1 MRDARKFSRR
11 SSHSGVWR
19 AIGRGEGVRPLFHI
33 MFHVPNPKSLLFLGL
48 FSSSSLFHSP
58 NDHRFFHSQLGKRTD
73 EPLEPFPGAFM
84 RDFGALFLSCPPLG
98 TTRSCASSSSSEA
111 AFMPSSSVF
120 CRHRASPQSCE
131 RNMESM
137 RWNFFGFRRG
147 PLEGPPMLV
156 IPSLVCHYCFGRR
169 KRNG

>member
-84 RDFGALFLSCPPLG
+84 RDFGALFLPRPPLG

-120 CRHRASPQSCE
+120 CRHRASLQSCE

-147 PLEGPPMLV
+147 SLEGPMFV